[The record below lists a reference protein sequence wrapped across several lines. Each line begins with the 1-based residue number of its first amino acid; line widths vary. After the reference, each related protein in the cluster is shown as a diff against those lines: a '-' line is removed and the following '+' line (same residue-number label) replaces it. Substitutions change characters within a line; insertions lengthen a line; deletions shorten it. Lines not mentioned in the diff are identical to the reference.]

1 MYDKTNINNKINLY
15 FKKTKPVFS
24 TNKIFIQCI
33 KVKLKKD
40 KNENKEN
47 LIYNNSNRNN
57 FIYHKKSLKYICKG
71 DKNKY
76 HNDENFKVNLRKIM
90 SHNNKNKTYKRKS
103 NLITEYKTINNSS
116 TLFPEVPYIKAGN
129 IFFRNRCQFSKNKSI
144 NNNKRDFQRSK
155 SCELLNI
162 NIKKRSI
169 DRIKELEVENYHLK
183 KMIRI
188 SEKKL
193 NEKKKELEK
202 ILILQNIYNQNEKRK
217 YDISPI
223 PNMQFKKYKY
233 IIKEVNK
240 YCHLINYIDKFDYI
254 LNDYLEEPKE
264 QIAPIP
270 YSINNK

>member
-1 MYDKTNINNKINLY
+1 
-15 FKKTKPVFS
+15 
-24 TNKIFIQCI
+24 
-33 KVKLKKD
+33 
-40 KNENKEN
+40 
-47 LIYNNSNRNN
+47 
-57 FIYHKKSLKYICKG
+57 
-71 DKNKY
+71 
-76 HNDENFKVNLRKIM
+76 M

-162 NIKKRSI
+162 NIKNRSF

-223 PNMQFKKYKY
+223 PNMQFKKYKPPSFLWQPFMAA
-233 IIKEVNK
+233 IVSSSAAVLGCRSSRSAAVLGRPLCSCQQPSMAALCPRQQPFLAALSVLVSSHQWLRSIPA
-240 YCHLINYIDKFDYI
+240 CGRSWPPPSFSSPLQSQSAS
-254 LNDYLEEPKE
+254 P
-264 QIAPIP
+264 APHP
-270 YSINNK
+270 VQPSGHPLSRSASRPCVHTPHH